1 MPPLALCRLQT
12 HTHTHAHTGS
22 STCCWSRCR
31 TTATAPC
38 RRSHP
43 SSDLAGICWL
53 ESEARTRT
61 PSLVFNIVR
70 LHGAGV
76 ALTPR
81 LRLSAVKGIEDG
93 SCRAKKRPRASSAV
107 LARATTVPGI
117 RARCLIPS
125 VCVVHLHGACCIG
138 VKVYSRTRACIQRMH
153 IRTCC
158 MPQYLLCMAA
168 SGTGN
173 GSCGPCTH
181 SSLSK
186 P

>member
-61 PSLVFNIVR
+61 PSLVFNIAR

-107 LARATTVPGI
+107 LDAFREPMSSRFDRLRHEASRV
-117 RARCLIPS
+117 RRRCPVSEHGVSSQAS
-125 VCVVHLHGACCIG
+125 VSCICTEPAVSVLG
-138 VKVYSRTRACIQRMH
+138 HTYSRCVYGWCVYTA
-153 IRTCC
+153 
-158 MPQYLLCMAA
+158 YLN
-168 SGTGN
+168 T
-173 GSCGPCTH
+173 
-181 SSLSK
+181 
-186 P
+186 